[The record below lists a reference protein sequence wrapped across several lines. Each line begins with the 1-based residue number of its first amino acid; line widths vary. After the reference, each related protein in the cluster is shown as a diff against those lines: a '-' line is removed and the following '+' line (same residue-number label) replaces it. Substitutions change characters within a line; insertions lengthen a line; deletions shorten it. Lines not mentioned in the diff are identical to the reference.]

1 MRGYWEDKE
10 MSASRISLLLVS
22 MPDCCTRSIEQ
33 VLKVGLFFLSQ
44 VIFSRWVHFGAY
56 ERKMSL
62 HLIDISRNS
71 KHSTTT
77 TG

>member
-33 VLKVGLFFLSQ
+33 VLKVGLFF
-44 VIFSRWVHFGAY
+44 
-56 ERKMSL
+56 
-62 HLIDISRNS
+62 
-71 KHSTTT
+71 
-77 TG
+77 